1 MTLKITETVDMEL
14 RFKLNDEETFSIGTR
29 HVNPA
34 TRELFRLLNAAPRML
49 AAIEELLAT
58 PYDEYH
64 EMGRRCIALQ
74 NIVDEIRGGE

>member
-14 RFKLNDEETFSIGTR
+14 KFKLN
-29 HVNPA
+29 
-34 TRELFRLLNAAPRML
+34 
-49 AAIEELLAT
+49 
-58 PYDEYH
+58 DEYH